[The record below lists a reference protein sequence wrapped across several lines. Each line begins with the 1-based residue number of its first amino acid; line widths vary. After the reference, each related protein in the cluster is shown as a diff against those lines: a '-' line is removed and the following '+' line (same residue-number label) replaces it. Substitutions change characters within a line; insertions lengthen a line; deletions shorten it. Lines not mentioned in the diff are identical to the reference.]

1 MNLEELKE
9 ISADEAFDMM
19 GTQEGKAIAKAAIQ
33 QKLNSDPALC
43 ERIGQSFLHL
53 MDIAT
58 KIKIEGKENQEEVLA
73 FFAAYKKLS
82 EMPEEEAR
90 AIFEKALRED
100 PEIDPEEAEGII
112 QQINFRKAESLLI
125 ATPKVIRKIY
135 DGETDFT
142 DGIQPVDISP
152 KKQKGKFIV
161 PVELVFVSPG
171 TEEGLQIQKHL
182 TPFDKQVQT
191 GIFTLLEN
199 GYTAFSAK
207 QVYEVFAGKTTTSP
221 QAIGHVTRSIN
232 KQRTTLISIDW
243 TAHAKMN
250 GLPVDQQQGD
260 YIATEENLLL
270 LRRVKLRCNG
280 QELDGYSVIEEPI
293 LYRYAKQVGQLS
305 TIDRKLLDVPVNNTE
320 VNIILKNEL
329 LERIDIMKKRK
340 SKISNNIAFETLYK
354 LAGVGEDRIE
364 RGRIRTAV
372 EKMLQTWKK
381 EGFISGYATNKE
393 KNKIVSV
400 SIKI

>member
-1 MNLEELKE
+1 MNLEEMKDKDLFDLAETEEGREFLIEALKRKLE
-9 ISADEAFDMM
+9 ENPDITAKIGNFVLQLFAF
-19 GTQEGKAIAKAAIQ
+19 GE
-33 QKLNSDPALC
+33 KLG
-43 ERIGQSFLHL
+43 E
-53 MDIAT
+53 
-58 KIKIEGKENQEEVLA
+58 KIINNQEDILA
-73 FFAAYKKLS
+73 FLTACQKLS

-90 AIFEKALRED
+90 AIVEAALRED
-100 PEIDPEEAEGII
+100 PEYDPEEAEGII
-112 QQINFRKAESLLI
+112 QQINFKKPESLLI
-125 ATPKVIRKIY
+125 ATPKVIRKLY

-152 KKQKGKFIV
+152 RKQKGKYVV
-161 PVELVFVSPG
+161 PVELVFVSTV

-199 GYTAFSAK
+199 GYTAFTAK

-243 TAHAKMN
+243 TAHAKMK

-305 TIDRKLLDVPVNNTE
+305 TLDRKLLDVPVNNTE
-320 VNIILKNEL
+320 VNIVLRNEL
-329 LERIDIMKKRK
+329 LERIDTMKKRK
-340 SKISNNIAFETLYK
+340 GKISNNISFETLYK
-354 LAGVGEDRIE
+354 LAGIGENRKE
-364 RGRIRTAV
+364 RERIRTAV
-372 EKMLQTWKK
+372 EKMLNAWKK
-381 EGFISGYATNKE
+381 EGFISGYAMNQE
-393 KNKIVSV
+393 KRKIVSV
-400 SIKI
+400 SVQI

>member
-1 MNLEELKE
+1 MNLEELNRM
-9 ISADEAFDMM
+9 SANEVFDML
-19 GTQEGKAIAKAAIQ
+19 GTPEGQAIVEAAIQ
-33 QKLNSDPALC
+33 QRLESDPALC
-43 ERIGQSFLHL
+43 ERIGQGFLQL
-53 MDIAT
+53 IDIAT
-58 KIKIEGKENQEEVLA
+58 KIGIKLKENQDEVIA
-73 FFAAYKKLS
+73 FFAACKKLS

-90 AIFEKALRED
+90 AIFEAALCED
-100 PEIDPEEAEGII
+100 PEVDPEKAEEII
-112 QQINFRKAESLLI
+112 QQINFKKPESLLI
-125 ATPKVIRKIY
+125 ATPKVIKKLY

-152 KKQKGKFIV
+152 RKQKGKFIV
-161 PVELVFVSPG
+161 PVELVFVSNV

-199 GYTAFSAK
+199 GYTAFTAK

-243 TAHAKMN
+243 TAHAKMK
-250 GLPVDQQQGD
+250 GLPVDQQRGD

-320 VNIILKNEL
+320 VNIILKNDL
-329 LERIDIMKKRK
+329 LERIDTMKKRK
-340 SKISNNIAFETLYK
+340 DFSRNISFDTLYK
-354 LAGVGEDRIE
+354 LAGVGEDRKE
-364 RGRIRTAV
+364 RERIRTAV
-372 EKMLQTWKK
+372 EKMLNAWKK
-381 EGFISGYATNKE
+381 DGFISGYAMNQE
-393 KNKIVSV
+393 KRKIVSV
-400 SIKI
+400 SVQI

>member
-1 MNLEELKE
+1 MNLEEMKDKDLFDLAETEEGREFLIEALKRKLE
-9 ISADEAFDMM
+9 ENPDITAKIGNFVLQLFAFV
-19 GTQEGKAIAKAAIQ
+19 E
-33 QKLNSDPALC
+33 KLG
-43 ERIGQSFLHL
+43 E
-53 MDIAT
+53 
-58 KIKIEGKENQEEVLA
+58 KIINNQEDILA
-73 FFAAYKKLS
+73 FLTACQKLS

-90 AIFEKALRED
+90 AIVEAALRED
-100 PEIDPEEAEGII
+100 PEYDPEEAEGII
-112 QQINFRKAESLLI
+112 QQINFKKPESLLI
-125 ATPKVIRKIY
+125 ATPKVIRKLY

-142 DGIQPVDISP
+142 DGVQPVDISP
-152 KKQKGKFIV
+152 RKQKGKFVV
-161 PVELVFVSPG
+161 PVELVFVS
-171 TEEGLQIQKHL
+171 TVNEEGLQIQKHL

-199 GYTAFSAK
+199 GYTAFTAK

-232 KQRTTLISIDW
+232 KQRTTLINIDW

-329 LERIDIMKKRK
+329 LERIDTMKKRK

-354 LAGVGEDRIE
+354 LAGVGEDRKE
-364 RGRIRTAV
+364 RERIRTAV
-372 EKMLQTWKK
+372 GKMLEAWKK
-381 EGFISGYATNKE
+381 DGFISGYALNRE
-393 KNKIVSV
+393 KKKIVSV
-400 SIKI
+400 SVQI

>member
-1 MNLEELKE
+1 MNLEEMKDGDLFTLAETEEGREFLIEALKRKLE
-9 ISADEAFDMM
+9 ESPDM
-19 GTQEGKAIAKAAIQ
+19 TSK
-33 QKLNSDPALC
+33 
-43 ERIGQSFLHL
+43 IGNFVLQSFAFAEKLGEKIVSHQE
-53 MDIAT
+53 DI
-58 KIKIEGKENQEEVLA
+58 LA
-73 FFAAYKKLS
+73 FFAACKKLS
-82 EMPEEEAR
+82 EMPENEAR
-90 AIFEKALRED
+90 AIIEKALRDD
-100 PEIDPEEAEGII
+100 PEFDPDEAEVII
-112 QQINFRKAESLLI
+112 QQINFKKPESLLI
-125 ATPKVIRKIY
+125 ATPKVIRKLY
-135 DGETDFT
+135 DGKTDFS
-142 DGIQPVDISP
+142 DGVQPVDISP
-152 KKQKGKFIV
+152 QRQKGKFIV
-161 PVELVFVSPG
+161 PVELVFVSTV

-199 GYTAFSAK
+199 GYTAFTAK

-243 TAHAKMN
+243 TAHAKMK

-329 LERIDIMKKRK
+329 LERIDTMKKRNG
-340 SKISNNIAFETLYK
+340 KISNNIAFETLYK
-354 LAGVGEDRIE
+354 LAGIGENRME
-364 RGRIRTAV
+364 QGRIRTAV
-372 EKMLQTWKK
+372 EKMLQSWK
-381 EGFISGYATNKE
+381 ESGFISGYATNKE

>member
-1 MNLEELKE
+1 MNLDELNRM
-9 ISADEAFDMM
+9 SANDVFEML
-19 GTQEGKAIAKAAIQ
+19 GTPEGRATVEAAIQ
-33 QKLNSDPALC
+33 KKLESDPVLC
-43 ERIGQSFLHL
+43 ERIGQGFLQL

-58 KIKIEGKENQEEVLA
+58 KIGIKLKDNQEEIMA
-73 FFAAYKKLS
+73 FFAACKKLS

-90 AIFEKALRED
+90 AIFEAALRED
-100 PEIDPEEAEGII
+100 PEFDPEEAEGII
-112 QQINFRKAESLLI
+112 QQINFKKPESLLI
-125 ATPKVIRKIY
+125 ATPKVIRKLY

-142 DGIQPVDISP
+142 DGVQPVDISP
-152 KKQKGKFIV
+152 RKQKGKFVV
-161 PVELVFVSPG
+161 PVELVFVS
-171 TEEGLQIQKHL
+171 TVNEEGLQIQKHL

-199 GYTAFSAK
+199 GYTAFTAK

-243 TAHAKMN
+243 TAHAKMK

-270 LRRVKLRCNG
+270 LRRGKLRCNG

-329 LERIDIMKKRK
+329 LERIDTMKKRK
-340 SKISNNIAFETLYK
+340 GKISNNIAFDTLYK
-354 LAGVGEDRIE
+354 LAGVGEDRKE
-364 RGRIRTAV
+364 RERIRTAV
-372 EKMLQTWKK
+372 EKMLKAWKK
-381 EGFISGYATNKE
+381 EGFISGYAMNQE
-393 KNKIVSV
+393 KRKIVSV
-400 SIKI
+400 SVQI